1 MQCLLI
7 HISDTKSQH
16 ANNVFINYP
25 PRGPGRIPRAG
36 LESNAF
42 PEIVVGDLG
51 NSGIEGDDPATL
63 LVSVYPEP
71 TGEDPDTEGFLAEWE
86 DIYSVGEMLRLMSM
100 AHIPH
105 SDRWNANW
113 RPNCGRVQDANQE
126 PGAPPYSDELIEL
139 LQRFEFP
146 NHEHDL
152 VRDLGEAV
160 DTTFPS
166 PEDIRDTLLP
176 QAQAR
181 VAGFR
186 RPTPRPAGY
195 FDSIDV
201 SWTKPEQLMP
211 FSYIMRYATEAG
223 EGPDGRPPP
232 EEDDDPEGD
241 HGDGGSDNGSG
252 DDGDGPSVRGGDGGD
267 VEMSDSP
274 SEAGQDGHDQ
284 PDDGPQQ
291 PEDLEHRGG
300 ASDDNHDEDSDDD
313 DDDDDDES
321 SRPPTPPPP
330 PTSEQLAMRELG
342 KMHKWN
348 DAKPRYELRSI
359 EYGAPVIL
367 PLKTPP

>member
-1 MQCLLI
+1 M
-7 HISDTKSQH
+7 
-16 ANNVFINYP
+16 
-25 PRGPGRIPRAG
+25 
-36 LESNAF
+36 
-42 PEIVVGDLG
+42 VGDFG

-71 TGEDPDTEGFLAEWE
+71 AGEDPDTEGFLAEWD
-86 DIYSVGEMLRLMSM
+86 DIYSVGAMLRLMSM

-126 PGAPPYSDELIEL
+126 PGAPPYSDELVEL

-146 NHEHDL
+146 NQEHDL
-152 VRDLGEAV
+152 VRDLGEAI

-186 RPTPRPAGY
+186 RPASRPAGY
-195 FDSIDV
+195 FESIDV

-211 FSYIMRYATEAG
+211 FSCIMRYATEAG
-223 EGPDGRPPP
+223 DGPDGRPPP
-232 EEDDDPEGD
+232 EEDDDSEGD
-241 HGDGGSDNGSG
+241 QGDDDSEDGSG
-252 DDGDGPSVRGGDGGD
+252 DESGDGPSVRGGDGGD
-267 VEMSDSP
+267 VEMLDSP
-274 SEAGQDGHDQ
+274 SSSGAGQDGHDQ
-284 PDDGPQQ
+284 PDEGPQQ

-300 ASDDNHDEDSDDD
+300 ASDDNHDEDSNDDA
-313 DDDDDDES
+313 DDDDDEHS
-321 SRPPTPPPP
+321 MPPSPPPP
-330 PTSEQLAMRELG
+330 PTSEQIAMRELG

-348 DAKPRYELRSI
+348 KAKPRYELRSL
-359 EYGAPVIL
+359 EYGVPVIL